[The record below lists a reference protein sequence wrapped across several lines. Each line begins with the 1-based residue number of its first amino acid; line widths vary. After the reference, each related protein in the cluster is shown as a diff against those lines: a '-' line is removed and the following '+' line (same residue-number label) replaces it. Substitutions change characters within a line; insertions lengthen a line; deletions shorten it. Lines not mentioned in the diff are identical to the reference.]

1 MPKLKRHKL
10 RRGLA
15 IYEKGDSPFWW
26 ADVNYSG
33 KRRRLNTRKR
43 LRREAEEAAWQ
54 LYNEAVTAAGRPGRR
69 EGDDLAL
76 LAGLDLNE
84 AVARGVGDRQ
94 QTSIQGCWNHV
105 CRLLGADSD
114 PAEVK
119 YDLVVQYVATRRA
132 EGARGQSIAK
142 EVQALKRG
150 LKIAR
155 RRGSVESLPEEWPT
169 IRRDTPDR
177 KKRGKLHPMPVIHG
191 WLAQLELESPEAWR
205 QAEVAVRTGLR
216 AEELRALTWEWV
228 ESAPEG
234 AGVPAMLRVP
244 AEAAKT
250 RRERVVGLT
259 PTALRVLNQ
268 ALQAMGEWSKPLL
281 AGDFRKRFKNA
292 RKTIGYEHT
301 ITLRD
306 LRHCHATWSAQGT
319 GDAAATQ
326 AALGHTDL
334 RTTQRYLSA
343 TLARTAS
350 AASAVESAL
359 GAVADAA
366 SVTAGVTVNC
376 HDDLSRSTVTRPST
390 KDLAAAKTTARSVLS
405 QSRGDRIRTC
415 DPLLP
420 KQMRY
425 QTAPL
430 PETART

>member
-1 MPKLKRHKL
+1 
-10 RRGLA
+10 
-15 IYEKGDSPFWW
+15 
-26 ADVNYSG
+26 
-33 KRRRLNTRKR
+33 
-43 LRREAEEAAWQ
+43 
-54 LYNEAVTAAGRPGRR
+54 
-69 EGDDLAL
+69 
-76 LAGLDLNE
+76 
-84 AVARGVGDRQ
+84 
-94 QTSIQGCWNHV
+94 
-105 CRLLGADSD
+105 
-114 PAEVK
+114 
-119 YDLVVQYVATRRA
+119 
-132 EGARGQSIAK
+132 
-142 EVQALKRG
+142 
-150 LKIAR
+150 
-155 RRGSVESLPEEWPT
+155 
-169 IRRDTPDR
+169 
-177 KKRGKLHPMPVIHG
+177 
-191 WLAQLELESPEAWR
+191 
-205 QAEVAVRTGLR
+205 
-216 AEELRALTWEWV
+216 
-228 ESAPEG
+228 
-234 AGVPAMLRVP
+234 MLRVP

-292 RKTIGYEHT
+292 RKAIGYEHT

-376 HDDLSRSTVTRPST
+376 HDDLSRSALTRPST
-390 KDLAAAKTTARSVLS
+390 KDLAAARTTARSVLS
-405 QSRGDRIRTC
+405 ASRGDRIRTC

-420 KQMRY
+420 KRVGVLLKHAERCEHCLLAIAQSVSIGVDADGCRHTPRH
-425 QTAPL
+425 TA
-430 PETART
+430 EYTQKDASVGEGAA